1 MPAITITL
9 HLILGL
15 TVGLALAWVHAL
27 AARRAAASALR
38 ERSPARLLLG
48 FPLRVAVPAAAMFGL
63 ALLSLAALAG
73 GLLAFIVGQRLVLAR
88 LDQQAT
94 EG

>member
-1 MPAITITL
+1 MPAITTSL

-15 TVGLALAWVHAL
+15 AVGLALAWVHAL

-38 ERSPARLLLG
+38 QQSSIRLLLG

-73 GLLAFIVGQRLVLAR
+73 GMLAFIVGQRIALGR
-88 LDQQAT
+88 LDRRAT